1 MIAPVEKPP
10 LTLRVSVTDRCQLR
24 CQYCMPPEG
33 VSACGHE
40 DVLTFEEIAAFVEHL
55 QASYDVRKVRLT
67 GGDPLV
73 RKGIVDL
80 VALLAGLGI
89 PDLAMTTNA
98 QRLSALADDL
108 AAAGL
113 NRVNISLDSLN
124 PGTFEQI
131 TRREGVRNTIEG
143 IEAAIRADLRPVKLN
158 MVVMQGINDQEVCEV
173 LSFALERG
181 CELRF
186 IELMPIGFG
195 ASHFDKRF
203 VSTASI
209 RRMLTSRFEL
219 APMPRTPGSSST
231 GCRVR
236 GRDGAGGVV
245 GFISPCTDRFCS
257 DCTRLR
263 LTSDGRLMGCLARK
277 EGYGIRPLLR
287 RDRHDALTTAV
298 RKALRCKRVDS
309 GFEQPVSM
317 AAIGG

>member
-1 MIAPVEKPP
+1 MIAPVDKPP

-33 VSACGHE
+33 VPACMHE
-40 DVLTFEEIAAFVEHL
+40 DVLTFEEIGAFVEHL
-55 QASYDVRKVRLT
+55 QKSFDIRKVRLT

-113 NRVNISLDSLN
+113 DRVNISLDSLRAD
-124 PGTFEQI
+124 TFQHI
-131 TRREGVRNTIEG
+131 TFREGVESTIAG
-143 IEAAIRADLRPVKLN
+143 IDAALHADLRPVKLN
-158 MVVMQGINDQEVCEV
+158 MVVMRGINDQEVCDV

-186 IELMPIGFG
+186 LELMPIGYG
-195 ASHFDKRF
+195 APLFEKRF
-203 VSTASI
+203 VPTASV
-209 RRMLTSRFEL
+209 RGMLTSRFEL
-219 APMPRTPGSSST
+219 ALMPRTPGSSSSRY
-231 GCRVR
+231 RVR
-236 GRDGAGGVV
+236 CADGSEGVV
-245 GFISPCTDRFCS
+245 GFISPCSDRFCS

-277 EGYGIRPLLR
+277 EGYGIRPLLQ

-317 AAIGG
+317 ASIGG